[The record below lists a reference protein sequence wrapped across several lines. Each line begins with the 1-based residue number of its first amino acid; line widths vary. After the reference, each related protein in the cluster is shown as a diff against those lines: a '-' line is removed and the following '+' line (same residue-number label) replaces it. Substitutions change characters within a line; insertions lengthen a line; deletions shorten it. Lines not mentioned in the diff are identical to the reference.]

1 MTSND
6 YEARGVRLE
15 LEGGVARV
23 TLCRPDRRNA
33 QTPSM
38 WAALAEIGASLP
50 ADVRV
55 VVLSGEGPS
64 FSAGLD
70 RRMLSP
76 EGVPGEQSL
85 DLGGSSDA
93 EAADRID
100 VYQQGFTWLRNPQF
114 VSIAAVRG
122 HAIGAGFQLALQ
134 CDIRVAAEDAQFC
147 MFEPAL
153 GLVPDLGGTQPL
165 LDLIGYARAVEICAT
180 ARRVGATEAERIGL
194 ANLVVEG
201 DQLDVAVTDLIAA
214 LSSTNHTAVTETKRL
229 LLGARDR
236 SYDDQRRAERAAQVQ
251 RLRALLALAP

>member
-1 MTSND
+1 
-6 YEARGVRLE
+6 
-15 LEGGVARV
+15 
-23 TLCRPDRRNA
+23 
-33 QTPSM
+33 M